1 MRNRLELKSS
11 LGRIHLDDKEYE
23 IFAEGSGTYDHTTK
37 TLAMD
42 LKCFLQEEAH
52 AATGKTVHPPWMPHQ
67 QTDREH
73 VDEDEATDLGREIFH
88 RWCDSIKHSAP
99 RPLH

>member
-1 MRNRLELKSS
+1 MKNLLELKAS
-11 LGRIHLDDKEYE
+11 LGRIQLDGKEYE
-23 IFAEGSGTYDHTTK
+23 IFAEGSGAYNPGSK
-37 TLAMD
+37 MLAMD
-42 LKCFLQEEAH
+42 LKCFLQEELPSRQ
-52 AATGKTVHPPWMPHQ
+52 VIHPAWMPHQ